1 MLDNAC
7 NGCYLYSRPSSANTE
22 VQPNPFHIPLQT
34 TSRLMQSLHP
44 ASSSKPNALYTAPLL
59 MTQAQRSAL
68 GLTQAP
74 RSALS
79 PLSPLSVLSVRP
91 KPGPDPA
98 ASGVWLNCPNRPV
111 EVRADRGAGR
121 SARSAIVAA
130 PAPAPDPIAPPFAPP
145 AEAKPEAEAEA
156 EASSEPTVSS
166 SGLSLSR
173 RSRVSRLP
181 LLSLLSRLYR

>member
-1 MLDNAC
+1 MQWLLSVISAVQRQHRGPSEPFSHSPTN
-7 NGCYLYSRPSSANTE
+7 YLSPDA
-22 VQPNPFHIPLQT
+22 
-34 TSRLMQSLHP
+34 SLHP
-44 ASSSKPNALYTAPLL
+44 ASWSVPNALYTAPLL

-79 PLSPLSVLSVRP
+79 PLSALSVRP

-111 EVRADRGAGR
+111 DVRADRGAGR
-121 SARSAIVAA
+121 SARSVIVAA
-130 PAPAPDPIAPPFAPP
+130 PAPAPDPIVPPFAPP
-145 AEAKPEAEAEA
+145 AVAEA
-156 EASSEPTVSS
+156 EASSDPTVRS

-173 RSRVSRLP
+173 RSRVSRLL